1 MVTVRVTVTVIVAWS
16 PPAEPLDVEFDPNG
30 PPWAPTALNTDLAV
44 ASLVQVTT
52 VPSEVNEGNAKHF

>member
-16 PPAEPLDVEFDPNG
+16 PPAEPLDVDFDPNG

-52 VPSEVNEGNAKHF
+52 